1 MAALMRILRFIFL
14 LSLLLSGGPAVAA
27 LDLRNAEVKRLD
39 NGLTVILLE
48 DRNFPVASV
57 QMLYR
62 VGARDETTGRTGLA
76 HFLEHMAFRDSK
88 NFPEAGLVS
97 SITARGGE
105 WHGYTWTDQT
115 TYFATVPKEHLD
127 LLLRIEADRM
137 TRLDISADDMDAERG
152 AVLAEMHMYEN
163 DPTSMLIDAVN
174 YLSFLGHPYR
184 NNTIGW
190 QSDIENLQ
198 HRDVVEFYQRHY
210 HPANAVLAVVG
221 DVDSNSVLARIAEL
235 FGAFESK
242 PPTPL
247 PHTVEPVQQGERRIV
262 LHGAAGERQFQVAW
276 RAPSANSTDFAAFL
290 VLQSLLG
297 ASSGANFLQ
306 NDWGTDVAAGA
317 VLDGVADGLTTWFPP
332 SAQNYVF
339 VVGGFA
345 PEGVSEAALE
355 ADLEQRI
362 ASVRNAPP
370 CKQRLAAAI
379 DDVLEQLIYDVE
391 TTEDAAH
398 QLAFFE
404 GLGALDTLLT
414 LPESVAAV
422 SAADVQRVAAR
433 YLLPER
439 RSIAWYLPQA
449 MAEAVPPEL
458 PAKEFLVGAAGAI
471 DTTPTPMPQTRT
483 LSGGLPVIVQQT
495 DLSPSVQIDVMSSSG
510 DVLVSLRALS
520 AQLVSLLEEAKA
532 SLPSVADLAGGE
544 EQPSL
549 DPETRLEQAF
559 GEIMTGGVVST
570 NSAPALVVVSGD
582 VDVADTLS
590 WLEQAFGKTPPA
602 QRAAG
607 QPIPFEATQTIFKLG
622 VPIAQA
628 QLGYIVPA
636 TAPTEVTADAQRL
649 LLYILSHGYEGRLG
663 EVAISENGLA
673 YWIGSEYRSDGSDGW
688 LTLAIGVD
696 HDKLDALQS
705 LLQSE
710 LNRLLVE
717 PPTREEVEEAKTH
730 FVGRARSA
738 AQSNAELAAMLA
750 EQWLWYGET
759 QTVKQLERRLAP
771 ISRQDVLDL
780 IPAFIKGTTIVIT
793 Q

>member
-1 MAALMRILRFIFL
+1 MLINKF
-14 LSLLLSGGPAVAA
+14 SLLLLLSSWPALAA
-27 LDLRNAEVKRLD
+27 LDLRNATVERLD

-48 DRNFPVASV
+48 DHNFPVASV

-76 HFLEHMAFRDSK
+76 HFLEHMAFRDAE
-88 NFPEAGLVS
+88 NFPDAGLIS

-105 WHGYTWTDQT
+105 WHGYTWIDQT
-115 TYFATVPKEHLD
+115 TYYATVPKEHLD

-137 TRLDISADDMDAERG
+137 TRLEISANDMDAERG

-190 QSDIENLQ
+190 QSDIEHLQ
-198 HRDVVEFYQRHY
+198 HRDVVEFYESHY

-221 DVDSNSVLARIAEL
+221 DIDVEAVQSRIAKL
-235 FGAFESK
+235 FGKFESK

-247 PHTVEPVQQGERRIV
+247 PHTIEPLQDGERRIV

-276 RAPSANSTDFAAFL
+276 RAPSANSPDFAAFL

-297 ASSGANFLQ
+297 ASSGANFMQ
-306 NDWGTDVAAGA
+306 NDWGTDVATGA
-317 VLDGVADGLTTWFPP
+317 VLDGVAARLTTWFPP

-345 PEGVSEAALE
+345 PEGVSEVTVE
-355 ADLEQRI
+355 EDLEQHI
-362 ASVRNAPP
+362 AAVRNAPP
-370 CKQRLAAAI
+370 GQQRLASAI

-414 LPESVAAV
+414 LTESVAAV

-433 YLLPER
+433 YLLPQR
-439 RSIAWYLPQA
+439 RSVAWYLPQA
-449 MAEAVPPEL
+449 MAEAVQPEL
-458 PAKEFLVGAAGAI
+458 TAKELQVGAAEAI
-471 DTTPTPMPQTRT
+471 DTTPMLMPEVRR
-483 LSGGLPVIVQQT
+483 LSGGLPVIVQPT
-495 DLSPSVQIDVMSSSG
+495 DFAPSLQIDVLLSSG
-510 DVLVSLRALS
+510 ETAVSLRGRS
-520 AQLVSLLEEAKA
+520 QQLPAMVEEARVLL
-532 SLPSVADLAGGE
+532 SGAGDCGSGNDP
-544 EQPSL
+544 PSL

-559 GEIMTGGVVST
+559 GEIMTGGIVST
-570 NSAPALVVVSGD
+570 DSAPALVVVSGD
-582 VDVADTLS
+582 VDLANTLML
-590 WLEQAFGKTPPA
+590 LEQAFGKTPPA
-602 QRAAG
+602 RRAAG
-607 QPIPFEATQTIFKLG
+607 QAIAFAAEEIMVKLG

-636 TAPTEVTADAQRL
+636 AAPIDVAADAQQL

-663 EVAISENGLA
+663 KAAISDRGLA
-673 YWIGSEYRSDGSDGW
+673 YWIGSEYRSNGSNGW
-688 LTLAIGVD
+688 LTLATGVD

-705 LLQSE
+705 LLRSE
-710 LNRLLVE
+710 LNRLLDE
-717 PPTREEVEEAKTH
+717 PPTREEVDEAKTH

-738 AQSNAELAAMLA
+738 AQSNTELAAMLA
-750 EQWLWYGET
+750 EQWLWYGEP
-759 QTVKQLERRLAP
+759 QTVKQLEHRLGR
-771 ISRQDVLDL
+771 ISRQDVLNV